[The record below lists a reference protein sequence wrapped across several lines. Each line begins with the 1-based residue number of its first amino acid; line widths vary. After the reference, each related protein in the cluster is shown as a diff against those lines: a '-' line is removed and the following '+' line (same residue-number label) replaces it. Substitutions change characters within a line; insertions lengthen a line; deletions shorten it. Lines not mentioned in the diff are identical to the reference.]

1 MKEKEKQELEKQRF
15 IILGL
20 QNIRQLNYKS
30 IIKKHLNITSGSIDN
45 MKSILPGLDEKRIL
59 IENIFKKNIKEAEI
73 AGWVDNIR
81 ELGKIRFFILRDVS
95 GIVQVTAPKGKV
107 KDEVFELIKNLSRES
122 AVYVKGEVKEAKQA
136 IGGKEIIPSK
146 IILINTSEDIPIDIS
161 DFSKTEL
168 PKRLDWRFL
177 DTRSKSVSAIFKI
190 RSGIYKNIVDFYYN
204 EGFTIINT
212 PKITTIGL
220 ESGAESFVV
229 NYFDKKAVLAQSP
242 QFYKQMFTMGGF
254 ERVMEI
260 GAVYRA
266 EKSHT
271 TRHLTEFTGVDFE
284 MGFIK
289 DENDVMDMIEKMFIY
304 VIEKVKEEK
313 KSELALLGIELKSP
327 KKIPRIPMSELKEI
341 LAKKGKKLSED
352 DDLDAEAERMI
363 GEYILEKFGEEFV
376 FVTNYPA
383 KVRPFY
389 HMRPL
394 GNPKG
399 TRSFDLLWRGV
410 EIATGAQ
417 REHRLEILQKQA
429 KEKNVKIP
437 EIYENIFRYG
447 AVPHGGVGFGLD
459 RITQRMLNLDNTREA
474 VLLPR
479 DVERLT
485 P

>member
-1 MKEKEKQELEKQRF
+1 MAETNLKE
-15 IILGL
+15 I
-20 QNIRQLNYKS
+20 S
-30 IIKKHLNITSGSIDN
+30 
-45 MKSILPGLDEKRIL
+45 EKRIL
-59 IENIFKKNIKEAEI
+59 IDEVFKSEKETVEI
-73 AGWVDNIR
+73 AGWADNVR
-81 ELGKIRFFILRDVS
+81 ELGKIRFLILRDIS
-95 GIVQVTAPKGKV
+95 GEIQIVAVKDKVDKKVFEEIGKISRESVVYIKGKV
-107 KDEVFELIKNLSRES
+107 KES
-122 AVYVKGEVKEAKQA
+122 KQA
-136 IGGKEIIPSK
+136 PGQKEIVPEYIEVLNSA
-146 IILINTSEDIPIDIS
+146 EDIPIDLS
-161 DFSKTEL
+161 ENSKTEL

-177 DTRSKSVSAIFKI
+177 DTRRKNVSAIFKV
-190 RSGIYKNIVDFYYN
+190 RSSIYKNIVDFYFK

-242 QFYKQMFTMGGF
+242 QFYKQMFAVGGF

-289 DENDVMDMIEKMFIY
+289 DENDVMDMIESMFKY
-304 VIEKVKEEK
+304 VIGRVKEEGK
-313 KSELALLGIELKSP
+313 NELKILKVDLKIP
-327 KKIPRIPMSELKEI
+327 KKIPRIPLPELKKM
-341 LAKKGKKLSED
+341 LAKKGKKLSEE

-363 GEYILEKFGEEFV
+363 GEYVLKEFGEEFV

-389 HMRPL
+389 HMRPV
-394 GNPKG
+394 NKKE
-399 TRSFDLLWRGV
+399 TRSFDLLWGGV

-417 REHRLEILQKQA
+417 REHRLEILQNQA
-429 KEKNVKIP
+429 KEKGIKIP
-437 EIYENIFRYG
+437 KIYEDIFRYG
-447 AVPHGGVGFGLD
+447 AMPHGGVGFGLD